1 MITPS
6 CNSALGSTTTVS
18 SDYDIAVNQGA
29 NMATIVSEQI
39 MNIGDRFQVYYNKI
53 SDNYKG
59 WMKITI
65 DGEMEFT
72 VYMQGM

>member
-1 MITPS
+1 
-6 CNSALGSTTTVS
+6 
-18 SDYDIAVNQGA
+18 
-29 NMATIVSEQI
+29 MATIVSEQI

-53 SDNYKG
+53 SENYKG